1 MIRVNLLPV
10 KRRKKPIPIPPF
22 LGALVLIL
30 FCTGIGLVYTSS
42 YLNKKIAGYTA
53 QRKNNEKKI
62 AELDK
67 KIKEVQ
73 NYEANNKAFE
83 EKKNIIE
90 QLQHSQNAPVRLMIE
105 TVLRLTDGVWLD
117 SLDENNWMIKI
128 AGKSFSNAE
137 IVNFVDSLKG
147 SEYFSGVVLIETKKV
162 RIKNVPA
169 YSFKLTMHMK
179 V

>member
-1 MIRVNLLPV
+1 MIRVNLLSV
-10 KRRKKPIPIPPF
+10 KRRKKPIPVPPF
-22 LGALVLIL
+22 IGALVVIL
-30 FCTGIGLVYTSS
+30 FCTAIGLIYTSY
-42 YLNKKIAGYTA
+42 YLNNKIKDYTI
-53 QRKNNEKKI
+53 QKQTNQNKI

-90 QLQHSQNAPVRLMIE
+90 RLQQTQNVPVRLIIE
-105 TVLRLTDGVWLD
+105 LAARLTGGVWFD
-117 SLDENNWMIKI
+117 SLDENNWLIKI
-128 AGKSFSNAE
+128 SGKGFSNAE
-137 IVNFVDSLKG
+137 IVTFVDSLKK
-147 SEYFSGVVLIETKKV
+147 SEYFSDVVLIETKKV